1 MFLPFFRPLRQA
13 LINYSPSQGSK
24 TFIKSL
30 QMCSGTIPDGESL
43 IDITVSEYNPVISV
57 PFLLGAEAS
66 LDDPRNHEVYC
77 SFINS
82 TTCRVS
88 SHTSHHHVASTA
100 PVFILEF
107 DPAFVVSH
115 QYSQINFGADDV
127 LATIEMDPVNLSKT
141 ILFPRGN
148 VSTGDVAPTI
158 YKAYSDFLNN
168 TTIRARRNTSGA
180 AVYYMYT
187 VVEFI

>member
-1 MFLPFFRPLRQA
+1 MSLPFFRPLRQA
-13 LINYSPSQGSK
+13 LINYSPFQVSK
-24 TFIKSL
+24 SFIKSL
-30 QMCSGTIPDGESL
+30 QICSGTILDGESL
-43 IDITVSEYNPVISV
+43 IDITVSEFNPFISV
-57 PFLLGAEAS
+57 PFMLGADAS

-82 TTCRVS
+82 STCRVS
-88 SHTSHHHVASTA
+88 RHTSPKIGALNVS
-100 PVFILEF
+100 VFILEF
-107 DPAFVVSH
+107 DPACVVFH
-115 QYSQINFGADDV
+115 QNKQINFGADDV
-127 LATIEMDPVNLSKT
+127 VATIDMEERDLSKT

-148 VSTGDVAPTI
+148 ISTGDVAPTI

-168 TTIRARRNTSGA
+168 TTIRARRNTSGT